1 MNGND
6 MVILGNTAQGPPS
19 GFVRNLLAIIT
30 AYFAEEKLGFLS
42 RRHDKWLEKQFPVHK
57 HGCL

>member
-6 MVILGNTAQGPPS
+6 MVFLFILVAVAVLLP
-19 GFVRNLLAIIT
+19 LAIIT

-42 RRHDKWLEKQFPVHK
+42 RRHDKWIEKQFPVHK